1 VSEVL
6 AYCEFFKIED
16 LEYRGILLERI
27 KFMDDVLLGEN
38 RKKEEAKNPPKKG
51 KK

>member
-1 VSEVL
+1 MSEVL

-27 KFMDDVLLGEN
+27 QFMDDVLLEN